1 MNPLTSRRL
10 RAAAWWAVGG
20 LLSAC
25 GGGNV
30 PQAVSVDFA
39 SDASR
44 WTVGASD
51 YQAETAPSDVSAVV
65 ADQGAPLRGQGLRI
79 AGTNHSDD
87 LFVYVWR
94 PVDGLEPGQ
103 RYRAHW
109 TLQVVA
115 EVPAGCMGV
124 GGAPGEG
131 VTIKAGAAS
140 RQPATV
146 VVDGEYL
153 FNQDKGA
160 QTQGGAEAVVL
171 GDLTSTGTDCVAVP
185 PELKTLSGAQPGA
198 VRADAQGRAWLWV
211 GTDSGHEA
219 GSHLNL
225 VSATVVLTPR

>member
-1 MNPLTSRRL
+1 MLFRS
-10 RAAAWWAVGG
+10 GG

-25 GGGNV
+25 GGGNQ
-30 PQAVSVDFA
+30 PQTVSIAFA
-39 SDASR
+39 ADAGH
-44 WTVGASD
+44 WTVGSSD
-51 YQAETAPSDVSAVV
+51 YAAETAPSDVSAAV
-65 ADQGAPLRGQGLRI
+65 ADQGAPLSGQGLRI

-94 PVDGLEPGQ
+94 LVDGLDPGQ
-103 RYRAHW
+103 RYRVHW

-124 GGAPGEG
+124 GGSPGEG
-131 VTIKAGAAS
+131 VTVKAGVAS

-171 GDLTSTGTDCVAVP
+171 GDLTSSGTDCVAVP
-185 PELKTLSGAQPGA
+185 PERKTMSGEQPAA
-198 VRADAQGRAWLWV
+198 VRADAQGRVWLWV
-211 GTDSGHEA
+211 GTDSGYEA

-225 VSATVVLTPR
+225 VSAQVVLTPR